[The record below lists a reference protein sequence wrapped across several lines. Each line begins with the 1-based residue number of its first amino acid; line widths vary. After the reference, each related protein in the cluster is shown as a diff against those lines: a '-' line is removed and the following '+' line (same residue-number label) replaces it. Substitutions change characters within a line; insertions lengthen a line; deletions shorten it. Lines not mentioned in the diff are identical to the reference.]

1 MSVSS
6 SDIGCCRALTN
17 GGLTQIYMKTTD
29 ETNYLEAAIN
39 NIAFHDAIAGLGTEP
54 DEATT
59 ELLGAQAWRS
69 NSSAP
74 FPGQCTY
81 ITVINGLSGTKNC
94 NTLETLTQSVRLVG
108 QTILPIYDQSISVWD
123 DVVAASVASGDKFIT
138 ATDAQLKGNTNSV
151 STCSLVAG
159 STASVQYY
167 QPELMSSDY
176 YCVGS
181 DGDSIVPKIFI
192 AWNTGTPYF

>member
-6 SDIGCCRALTN
+6 SDIGCCRQITN
-17 GGLTQIYMKTTD
+17 GGTTQIYMKSTD
-29 ETNYLEAAIN
+29 EINYLEADIN
-39 NIAFHDAIAGLGTEP
+39 GMAFHHNIAGLGQEP

-74 FPGQCTY
+74 FPGQGTY
-81 ITVINGLSGTKNC
+81 VTVINALSGTKNC
-94 NTLETLTQSVRLVG
+94 STLSTSVQTVRLIVG
-108 QTILPIYDQSISVWD
+108 TILPIFDTSISVWD
-123 DVVAASVASGDKFIT
+123 DVAAASVAAGDKFIT